1 MTLPRGSAPVVDR
14 APAVIRGLLQT
25 AERLFPPLPYVRTEG
40 HCHTLPPFPLM
51 SPDSSPLGH
60 CPECG
65 RSIPDGWKLIEYER
79 ADGEPGVFAECP
91 SCESIIRPE

>member
-1 MTLPRGSAPVVDR
+1 
-14 APAVIRGLLQT
+14 
-25 AERLFPPLPYVRTEG
+25 
-40 HCHTLPPFPLM
+40 M